1 MYIAD
6 VTAAGAPL
14 ESERETDEMNPAESV
29 NVVELPARPKRQNYF
44 EKFGASRLA
53 LVPLEDEK
61 WLVRGLIPAETL
73 VTMVANEGGGKTM
86 LALDLAYRVA
96 GGGAPMWCGQPIETK
111 GAVAFL
117 GGESSTQ
124 ELRRRWADIAGD
136 DWDTPHPVMMIP
148 YLSTQPPMTLFDDEC
163 LPTRHFEDILG
174 DCKAAGAVLLIVD
187 PLKVALPFD
196 LNDNDRCYRAL
207 NRAAQL
213 AAANGLTI
221 LFLAHTNKMA
231 GRAGVDDRAAVMGAG
246 AIQQASRQVL
256 MLSAAAKETAEA
268 TAKRLSCRPSH
279 VLSIRVVKT
288 AFRDALDT
296 SDQRVLIRQ
305 ARGAPIEV
313 TSAIRDPREVLLRD
327 LEVAIAKHAESMD
340 WLTKTGQRGLHAMAA
355 TSPHYSAALKTL
367 SRNRF
372 LELLEMLVDAGRAG
386 ELTRLQA
393 KECRAPAGALIA
405 AYKDDCQPVGAGEL
419 D

>member
-1 MYIAD
+1 MTNPE
-6 VTAAGAPL
+6 TAQVL
-14 ESERETDEMNPAESV
+14 EMQP
-29 NVVELPARPKRQNYF
+29 RPKRPNYF
-44 EKFGASRLA
+44 EKFAASRLA

-61 WLVRGLIPAETL
+61 WIVRGLIPAFTL
-73 VTMVANEGGGKTM
+73 ITMVANEGGGKTM

-96 GGGAPMWCGQPIETK
+96 GGGAAMWCGQPIETF
-111 GAVAFL
+111 GPVAFL

-136 DWDTPHPVMMIP
+136 DWNTPHPVMMIP
-148 YLSTQPPMTLFDDEC
+148 YLSTQQDMGLFDSEC
-163 LPTRHFEDILG
+163 LPTRHLEEILED
-174 DCKAAGAVLLIVD
+174 CRAAGAVLLIVD

-213 AAANGLTI
+213 AAANQITL

-256 MLSAAAKETAEA
+256 MLSTASKETAEA
-268 TAKRLSCRPSH
+268 TAKRLSCKPSH

-305 ARGAPIEV
+305 KRGAPVEV
-313 TSAIRDPREVLLRD
+313 TSSIRDPRDVLLAD
-327 LEVAIAKHAESMD
+327 LEKAIALHAESMD
-340 WLTKTGQRGLHAMAA
+340 WLTKTGQRGLHQMAA

-367 SRNRF
+367 SRARF
-372 LELLEMLVDAGRAG
+372 LELLEVLVDAGRAG

-393 KECRAPAGALIA
+393 KEARAPAGALIA